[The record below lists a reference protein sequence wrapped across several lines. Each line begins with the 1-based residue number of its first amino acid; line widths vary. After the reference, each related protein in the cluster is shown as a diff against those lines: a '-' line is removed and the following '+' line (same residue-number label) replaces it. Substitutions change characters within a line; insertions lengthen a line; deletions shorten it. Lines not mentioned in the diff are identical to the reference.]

1 MIKIKFNKNLH
12 EFYFVFVLLAVFA
25 PKLNAVDN
33 VSLRWLAVSAVN
45 FAFLSYILINK
56 ETYYIKVSSVL
67 KIFTVLFFI
76 SAISIINS
84 VNINESLISLNK
96 IFIVLSTIV
105 CVSVFSNK
113 EKSFQNLTFLLFIS
127 VLFESSYVFYDYIT
141 SSDLNFTGVSM
152 NRNISAFSILIKLPF
167 FFIYKSIN
175 QNQNKPLSLI
185 QEIIIISSI
194 IILESRAAIVVLIMI
209 YLLKI
214 VLTKDKLKSM
224 ITLFL
229 SILALFIYYP
239 FSRIL
244 QNKSFDTNIILDES
258 VNLRLDF
265 YSSSI
270 ELFLNNYIIGNG
282 IGMWK
287 ILSNQMSISQVPYY
301 VHNDFLQFL
310 TETGVIGFILYIFF
324 FILVFFLIIKNW
336 NNNSNYFLMALMVFL
351 IDSLINFPFY
361 RPQQI
366 IIFILIIG
374 LLINT
379 LGSNNINFKKSLL
392 TIMIFPLLFS
402 SYISFKEVK
411 SSFLE
416 NKLRLDLMKNEF
428 SLNVNDLSKIDY
440 KFPNLSSNTVPFSS
454 YLARYYINNSDFEN
468 ADALIEYGI
477 NSNPF
482 LSYTQDLKLQS
493 LLMQNKYIQALREVK
508 IILKN
513 SNDSELY
520 FDIFFNICLSLNLE
534 QELIDLYPL
543 INDSNDEVLIVK
555 FFTNYS
561 SLQKYDKEIFKDLI
575 INEIL
580 RYPENDDLTQL
591 FNKVK

>member
-1 MIKIKFNKNLH
+1 MIKIKFNRNLY

-56 ETYYIKVSSVL
+56 ETYYIKSSSVL
-67 KIFTVLFFI
+67 KIFTVLFFV
-76 SAISIINS
+76 SAISIVNS

-105 CVSVFSNK
+105 CVSIFSNK

-141 SSDLNFTGVSM
+141 SSDINFTGVSM

-167 FFIYKSIN
+167 FFIYKAIN
-175 QNQNKPLSLI
+175 QNQNKALSLI

-194 IILESRAAIVVLIMI
+194 IILESRAAIVALIVI

-214 VLTKDKLKSM
+214 AFTKDKLKSM

-229 SILALFIYYP
+229 SVLSLFIYYP

-244 QNKSFDTNIILDES
+244 QNKSLDANIILDES
-258 VNLRLDF
+258 VNLRLEF
-265 YSSSI
+265 FSSSI
-270 ELFLNNYIIGNG
+270 EFFLNNPILGNG
-282 IGMWK
+282 IGVWK
-287 ILSNQMSISQVPYY
+287 ILSNQMQLSQVPYY

-310 TETGVIGFILYIFF
+310 TETGIIGLMLYIFF
-324 FILVFFLIIKNW
+324 FISVFYLITKNW
-336 NNNSNYFLMALMVFL
+336 NNNSIYFLMALMIFL
-351 IDSLINFPFY
+351 IDSFINFPFH

-374 LLINT
+374 LLINF
-379 LGSNNINFKKSLL
+379 SSSKNINFKKSLL
-392 TIMIFPLLFS
+392 IFLIFPLLFS
-402 SYISFKEVK
+402 NYISFKEVK

-416 NKLRLDLMKNEF
+416 NKLRLDLLQNEY
-428 SLNVNDLSKIDY
+428 SINVNDLSKIDY

-454 YLARYYINNSDFEN
+454 YLARYYINNNDFDN
-468 ADALIEYGI
+468 ADTLIEYGI

-493 LLMQNKYIQALREVK
+493 LLMQNKFIQALRHVK
-508 IILKN
+508 LVLKT

-534 QELIDLYPL
+534 QEFIDIYPL
-543 INDSNDEVLIVK
+543 INDSNNELLVVK
-555 FFTNYS
+555 FFKNYFE
-561 SLQKYDKEIFKDLI
+561 LQQYDKEIFKDLI
-575 INEIL
+575 IKEIIT
-580 RYPENDDLTQL
+580 YPENSDLNQL
-591 FNKVK
+591 YNKVK

>member
-324 FILVFFLIIKNW
+324 FISVFYLIIKNW

-374 LLINT
+374 LLINS

>member
-1 MIKIKFNKNLH
+1 MIKIKFNKNLY
-12 EFYFVFVLLAVFA
+12 EFYFVFVLLAVFT

-33 VSLRWLAVSAVN
+33 VSLRWLAVSVVN
-45 FAFLSYILINK
+45 FAFLSYTLINK
-56 ETYYIKVSSVL
+56 ETYYIKSSSVL
-67 KIFTVLFFI
+67 KIFTVLFFV

-105 CVSVFSNK
+105 CVSIFSNK

-214 VLTKDKLKSM
+214 VLTKGKLKSM

-229 SILALFIYYP
+229 SVLSLTIYYP

-244 QNKSFDTNIILDES
+244 QNKSLDSNILSDES
-258 VNLRLDF
+258 LNFRLDF
-265 YSSSI
+265 FSTSI
-270 ELFLNNYIIGNG
+270 EFFLNNPIIGSG

-287 ILSNQMSISQVPYY
+287 ILSNQMPISQVPYY

-310 TETGVIGFILYIFF
+310 TETGVIGLILYIFF
-324 FILVFFLIIKNW
+324 FISVFYLIIKNW
-336 NNNSNYFLMALMVFL
+336 NNNSIYFLMALMVFL
-351 IDSLINFPFY
+351 IDSLINFPFH

-374 LLINT
+374 LLINSS
-379 LGSNNINFKKSLL
+379 GSNNINFKKSLL

-416 NKLRLDLMKNEF
+416 NKLRLDLMKNEY
-428 SLNVNDLSKIDY
+428 SINVNDLSKIDY

-454 YLARYYINNSDFEN
+454 YLARYYINNNDFEN

-482 LSYTQDLKLQS
+482 LSYSKDLKLQS
-493 LLMQNKYIQALREVK
+493 LLMQNKFIQALREG
-508 IILKN
+508 
-513 SNDSELY
+513 
-520 FDIFFNICLSLNLE
+520 
-534 QELIDLYPL
+534 
-543 INDSNDEVLIVK
+543 
-555 FFTNYS
+555 
-561 SLQKYDKEIFKDLI
+561 
-575 INEIL
+575 
-580 RYPENDDLTQL
+580 
-591 FNKVK
+591 

>member
-33 VSLRWLAVSAVN
+33 VSLRWLAVTAVN

-56 ETYYIKVSSVL
+56 ETYHIKISSVL
-67 KIFTVLFFI
+67 KIFTVLFFV

-224 ITLFL
+224 ITIFL

-287 ILSNQMSISQVPYY
+287 ILSNQMQLSQVPYY

-310 TETGVIGFILYIFF
+310 TETGVIGLILYISF
-324 FILVFFLIIKNW
+324 FISVFYLIRKSWNNYSIYFLI
-336 NNNSNYFLMALMVFL
+336 ALMIFL
-351 IDSLINFPFY
+351 IDSFINFPFH

-366 IIFILIIG
+366 IFFILIIG
-374 LLINT
+374 LLINF
-379 LGSNNINFKKSLL
+379 SSFNNINFKKRYLIL
-392 TIMIFPLLFS
+392 MILPLLYS

-416 NKLRLDLMKNEF
+416 NKLRLDLIQNEY
-428 SLNVNDLSKIDY
+428 SINVNDLSKIDY

-493 LLMQNKYIQALREVK
+493 LLMQNKYIQALREIK

-534 QELIDLYPL
+534 QELINIYPL
-543 INDSNDEVLIVK
+543 INDSNNEVLIVK
-555 FFTNYS
+555 FYTNYS
-561 SLQKYDKEIFKDLI
+561 SLQQYNKEIFRDLI
-575 INEIL
+575 IKEIK
-580 RYPENDDLTQL
+580 RYPENDDLNQL
-591 FNKVK
+591 YNKVK

>member
-1 MIKIKFNKNLH
+1 MIKIKFNKNLY
-12 EFYFVFVLLAVFA
+12 EFYFVFILLAVFA

-56 ETYYIKVSSVL
+56 ETYHIKISSVL
-67 KIFTVLFFI
+67 KIFTVLFFV

-141 SSDLNFTGVSM
+141 SSDINFTGVSM

-167 FFIYKSIN
+167 FFIYKAIN
-175 QNQNKPLSLI
+175 QNQNKALSLI

-194 IILESRAAIVVLIMI
+194 IILESRAAIVALIVI

-214 VLTKDKLKSM
+214 AFTKDKLKSM

-229 SILALFIYYP
+229 SVLSLFIYYP

-244 QNKSFDTNIILDES
+244 QNKSLDANIILDES
-258 VNLRLDF
+258 VNLRLEF
-265 YSSSI
+265 FSSSI
-270 ELFLNNYIIGNG
+270 EFFLNNPILGNG

-287 ILSNQMSISQVPYY
+287 ILSNQMQLSQVPYY

-310 TETGVIGFILYIFF
+310 TETGIIGLMLYIFF
-324 FILVFFLIIKNW
+324 FISVFYLITKNW
-336 NNNSNYFLMALMVFL
+336 NNNSIYFLMALMIFL
-351 IDSLINFPFY
+351 IDSFINFPFH

-374 LLINT
+374 LLINF
-379 LGSNNINFKKSLL
+379 SSSKNINFKKSLL
-392 TIMIFPLLFS
+392 IFLIFPLLFS
-402 SYISFKEVK
+402 NYISFKEVK

-416 NKLRLDLMKNEF
+416 NKLRLDLLQNEY
-428 SLNVNDLSKIDY
+428 SINVNDLSKIDY

-454 YLARYYINNSDFEN
+454 YLARYYINNNDFDN
-468 ADALIEYGI
+468 ADTLIEYGI

-493 LLMQNKYIQALREVK
+493 LLMQNKFIQALRHVK
-508 IILKN
+508 LVLKT

-534 QELIDLYPL
+534 QEFIDIYPL
-543 INDSNDEVLIVK
+543 INDSNNELLVVK
-555 FFTNYS
+555 FFKNYFE
-561 SLQKYDKEIFKDLI
+561 LQQYDKEIFKDLI
-575 INEIL
+575 IKEIIT
-580 RYPENDDLTQL
+580 YPENSDLNQL
-591 FNKVK
+591 YNKVK

>member
-1 MIKIKFNKNLH
+1 M
-12 EFYFVFVLLAVFA
+12 
-25 PKLNAVDN
+25 
-33 VSLRWLAVSAVN
+33 
-45 FAFLSYILINK
+45 
-56 ETYYIKVSSVL
+56 
-67 KIFTVLFFI
+67 
-76 SAISIINS
+76 
-84 VNINESLISLNK
+84 
-96 IFIVLSTIV
+96 
-105 CVSVFSNK
+105 K

-324 FILVFFLIIKNW
+324 FISVFYLIIKNW

-374 LLINT
+374 LLINS

>member
-1 MIKIKFNKNLH
+1 MIKIKFNRNLY

-56 ETYYIKVSSVL
+56 ETYYIKSSSVL
-67 KIFTVLFFI
+67 KIFTVLFFV
-76 SAISIINS
+76 SAISIVNS

-105 CVSVFSNK
+105 CVSIFSNK

-141 SSDLNFTGVSM
+141 SSDINFTGVSM

-167 FFIYKSIN
+167 FFIYKAIN
-175 QNQNKPLSLI
+175 QNQNKALSLI

-194 IILESRAAIVVLIMI
+194 IILESRAAIVALIVI

-214 VLTKDKLKSM
+214 AFTKDKLKSM

-229 SILALFIYYP
+229 SVLSLFIYYP

-244 QNKSFDTNIILDES
+244 QNKSLDANIILDES
-258 VNLRLDF
+258 VNLRLEF
-265 YSSSI
+265 FSSSI
-270 ELFLNNYIIGNG
+270 EFFLNNPILGNG

-287 ILSNQMSISQVPYY
+287 ILSNQMQLSQVPYY

-310 TETGVIGFILYIFF
+310 TETGIIGLMLYIFF
-324 FILVFFLIIKNW
+324 FISVFYLITKNW
-336 NNNSNYFLMALMVFL
+336 NNNSIYFLMALMIFL
-351 IDSLINFPFY
+351 IDSFINFPFH

-374 LLINT
+374 LLINF
-379 LGSNNINFKKSLL
+379 SSSKNINFKKSLL
-392 TIMIFPLLFS
+392 IFLIFPLLFS
-402 SYISFKEVK
+402 NYISFKEVK

-416 NKLRLDLMKNEF
+416 NKLRLDLLQNEY
-428 SLNVNDLSKIDY
+428 SINVNDLSKIDY

-454 YLARYYINNSDFEN
+454 YLARYYINNNDFDN
-468 ADALIEYGI
+468 ADTLIEYGI

-493 LLMQNKYIQALREVK
+493 LLMQNKFIQALRHVK
-508 IILKN
+508 LVLKT

-534 QELIDLYPL
+534 QEFIDIYPL
-543 INDSNDEVLIVK
+543 INDSNNELLVVK
-555 FFTNYS
+555 FFKNYFE
-561 SLQKYDKEIFKDLI
+561 LQQYDKEIFKDLI
-575 INEIL
+575 IKEIIT
-580 RYPENDDLTQL
+580 YPENSDLNQL
-591 FNKVK
+591 YNKVK